1 MKRVSDL
8 KHLKDLTQ
16 KVQKPAKRAAALVGL
31 TIGAVVVVTC
41 ITYLMWNT
49 FQQQAQLEG
58 FDRQVQQVTDVEKR
72 LTLEKDRLTL
82 ENAVNA
88 TRAQVIGGILV
99 FFTAFTA
106 WRNLKITED
115 KQVTERF
122 SKAVEQLG
130 HNNEYV
136 RLGAIYSLERIANDS
151 DKDYWQVMEILTAY
165 VRGRSPWI
173 QVDEDEFSIADP
185 DYDEPDPPS
194 PKIDIQAVL
203 TVLGR
208 RKHSFG
214 NGEEHPLDLCT
225 TDLRRADLRGAKMQ
239 GVLLSYTHLE
249 GADLDDAHLEGAKLR
264 YAYLEIANL
273 YSAHLEEA
281 NLSEAHLESA
291 YLRDAH
297 LERADLSKA
306 HLERATLIHAHLEEA
321 NLSEAKLRG
330 VDLEGA
336 NLKKANL
343 RDANLAG
350 VELINNVDLEG
361 ANLMLANLKGADL
374 KGAKN
379 LTQQQLDRAR
389 TDEDTLY
396 PDYLPQ
402 PQHVQPDEGNSPA

>member
-1 MKRVSDL
+1 MKRASYL

-31 TIGAVVVVTC
+31 TIGAAVLGTG

-49 FQQQAQLEG
+49 FRQQAQLER
-58 FDRQVQQVTDVEKR
+58 FNRQVQQVADVEKR

-99 FFTAFTA
+99 FLTAFTA
-106 WRNLKITED
+106 WRNLKVAEE
-115 KQVTERF
+115 KQVTDRF

-130 HNNEYV
+130 HNDAYV

-151 DKDYWQVMEILTAY
+151 DKDYWQVIEILTAY
-165 VRGRSPWI
+165 VRGQSAWT
-173 QVDEDEFSIADP
+173 QEKENNKEFAEANP
-185 DYDEPDPPS
+185 TWDEPDS
-194 PKIDIQAVL
+194 SLKVDIQAVL

-208 RKHSFG
+208 RRHSYR
-214 NGEEHPLDLCT
+214 NREEHPLDLQA
-225 TDLRRADLRGAKMQ
+225 TDLRGADLRGAKMQ

-249 GADLDDAHLEGAKLR
+249 GANLDDAHLEGAKLR
-264 YAYLEIANL
+264 YAYLERANL
-273 YSAHLEEA
+273 YSAHPEEA
-281 NLSEAHLESA
+281 NLSEANLECA
-291 YLRDAH
+291 FLRDAH

-306 HLERATLIHAHLEEA
+306 HLERADLIQAHLQ
-321 NLSEAKLRG
+321 EAKLIG
-330 VDLEGA
+330 ANLKAVSLEGA
-336 NLKKANL
+336 NLKSANL
-343 RDANLAG
+343 RDANLEG

-379 LTQQQLDRAR
+379 LTQPQLYQAKTDDNTQYPGYLQPPQQ
-389 TDEDTLY
+389 
-396 PDYLPQ
+396 
-402 PQHVQPDEGNSPA
+402 V